1 MYNWLFLIDNFY
13 TSNMKAKSDFDS
25 AFPVL
30 VSLPVQ
36 WGDMDAAQHVNNVN
50 YLRWGESARIGYF
63 AEMGMDLSFSEGVGP
78 ILGYQDCKYIFPMTF
93 PDTAIIGCRTVSI
106 AEDRFTMEC
115 KVFSEQHQRIS
126 AISKQVIIPYDYS
139 TLSRAKMPE
148 EWQAA
153 IRRIEGIEL

>member
-1 MYNWLFLIDNFY
+1 MAHLSIKEDLAQFKFTMTYHI
-13 TSNMKAKSDFDS
+13 
-25 AFPVL
+25 
-30 VSLPVQ
+30 Q